1 MEGEVQMMQIVKRD
15 FGIKAV
21 SVFFAI
27 LLWFIV
33 LNNYDNPFEKKNLDV
48 AINVLNQSSL
58 IDKKLG
64 INGQIQQNY
73 VQVEV
78 KGRRDK
84 TDNIS
89 ASDIEASVDLSQV
102 RDAGSNEL
110 PVSVH
115 SKKDGVDVTIVKPK
129 TINFSIEKVVQK
141 SIPVTVIQ
149 SGKMKENYKITKVTP
164 SQDTITVEGVES
176 LVSQATSAR
185 TVIDIST
192 INKSLT
198 LKKDIK
204 VYGKNDDELV
214 ELSKNGSIE
223 VTVDIAKEVSV
234 IPTIKGKPSNDY
246 IITGYTTN
254 KDRVLVAGFPEQLDS
269 INELSTEPV
278 SVENI
283 SKNSDIVSFIS
294 VPEGIKLVDTQ
305 KDITVSVKVEQL
317 KTMDFQ
323 VNKTQ
328 IELQNK
334 DETNFTYEIVP
345 DVFKFTIKGRDQ
357 DIKNLVALNFKIYAD
372 LTGFSEGTVK
382 IPVKIIMPNNDINR
396 VDDNNIE
403 VKITKIS
410 K

>member
-15 FGIKAV
+15 FGIKAI

-48 AINVLNQSSL
+48 AVNVLNPTTL

-64 INGQIQQNY
+64 FNGQIQQSY

-78 KGRRDK
+78 RGRKDK

-89 ASDIEASVDLSQV
+89 ASDIEASVDLSQIKE
-102 RDAGSNEL
+102 AGANEL
-110 PVSVH
+110 QVTVYC
-115 SKKDGVDVTIVKPK
+115 KKAGVDVSIVKPK
-129 TINFSIEKVVQK
+129 TINFTVEKIIQK
-141 SIPVTVIQ
+141 SIPVSITQ
-149 SGKMKENYKITKVTP
+149 TGKMKENYKITKITP
-164 SQDTITVEGVES
+164 SEETVMVEGVES
-176 LVSQATSAR
+176 LVNQAVTAR
-185 TVIDIST
+185 TVIDINN

-204 VYGKNDDELV
+204 VYGKNDEELA
-214 ELSKNGSIE
+214 ELGKNGSIE

-234 IPTIKGKPSNDY
+234 VPTIKGKPANDY

-254 KDRVLVAGFPEQLDS
+254 KDRVLVSGFPEQLDS
-269 INELSTEPV
+269 ISELTTEAV

-283 SKNSDIVSFIS
+283 SKNSDIVSFIK
-294 VPEGIKLVDTQ
+294 VPEGLKLVDTQ
-305 KDITVSVKVEQL
+305 KDITVSVKVEKL
-317 KTMDFQ
+317 NTMNLQ
-323 VNKTQ
+323 VNKAQ

-334 DETNFTYEIVP
+334 DETKFTYEIIP
-345 DVFKFTIKGRDQ
+345 DVFNFTIKGRDQ
-357 DIKNLVALNFKIYAD
+357 DIKNLTASNFKIYAD
-372 LTGFSEGTVK
+372 LTGFSEGTFK
-382 IPVKIIMPNNDINR
+382 IPVKIIMPNNDVNR

-403 VKITKIS
+403 IKIS
-410 K
+410 KK

>member
-1 MEGEVQMMQIVKRD
+1 
-15 FGIKAV
+15 
-21 SVFFAI
+21 
-27 LLWFIV
+27 
-33 LNNYDNPFEKKNLDV
+33 
-48 AINVLNQSSL
+48 
-58 IDKKLG
+58 
-64 INGQIQQNY
+64 
-73 VQVEV
+73 
-78 KGRRDK
+78 
-84 TDNIS
+84 
-89 ASDIEASVDLSQV
+89 
-102 RDAGSNEL
+102 
-110 PVSVH
+110 
-115 SKKDGVDVTIVKPK
+115 
-129 TINFSIEKVVQK
+129 
-141 SIPVTVIQ
+141 
-149 SGKMKENYKITKVTP
+149 MKENYKITKVTP